1 MTRITF
7 AVLVTVLALALT
19 GCSTLTVRSDWDEQ
33 ADFTTFQSFKILPIQ
48 SPISQLVENRIMDA
62 VKVHLT
68 ERGFTEDTTSP
79 NMIIAIHINVDDKVS
94 VQTYNYGYPY
104 GGYGYGAYPY
114 WHGGTDVSVS
124 QYQEGTLVVDIVD
137 ASDDE
142 LAWRGW
148 GTKVI
153 DGSSG
158 SAYKVQEVVD
168 KILNQYPPK

>member
-68 ERGFTEDTTSP
+68 ELP
-79 NMIIAIHINVDDKVS
+79 
-94 VQTYNYGYPY
+94 
-104 GGYGYGAYPY
+104 
-114 WHGGTDVSVS
+114 
-124 QYQEGTLVVDIVD
+124 
-137 ASDDE
+137 
-142 LAWRGW
+142 
-148 GTKVI
+148 
-153 DGSSG
+153 
-158 SAYKVQEVVD
+158 
-168 KILNQYPPK
+168 